1 MEPAVTHRRPVQA
14 VSFVLAASLATAV
27 LTGCVHHRFVQVA
40 CAATIES
47 ASAPASS
54 GGSHSSPSSSHS
66 SSSSGARSTPSHTIG
81 GAKPNTSAKSGAA
94 KPPTGQ
100 NTPSKT
106 PEKGDPAPAVKANSA
121 KAPASQRSKVS
132 PPGEKS
138 YTPPPADVKPPAK
151 QVQAAQRS
159 APAQVSLAGSYRS
172 PVTHHVYVFHDAG
185 WYGSPGYVLDIFDP
199 YNPFNYYSNALS
211 PFYGR
216 PYVLVNQC

>member
-1 MEPAVTHRRPVQA
+1 MTHRRPIQA
-14 VSFVLAASLATAV
+14 ASFVLAATLATAV
-27 LTGCVHHRFVQVA
+27 LTGCVHHRYVQVA

-54 GGSHSSPSSSHS
+54 GSRSSSSSSH
-66 SSSSGARSTPSHTIG
+66 SSGARSTPSHTVG
-81 GAKPNTSAKSGAA
+81 GAKPNTSAKSGAG
-94 KPPTGQ
+94 KPPSGQ
-100 NTPSKT
+100 NTPTKT
-106 PEKGDPAPAVKANSA
+106 PEKGDPAPPVKANSA

-159 APAQVSLAGSYRS
+159 APAMVSVAGSYRS
-172 PVTHHVYVFHDAG
+172 PVTHHVYIFHDAG

-199 YNPFNYYSNALS
+199 YNPFNYTSNLLS

-216 PYVLVNQC
+216 PYVLADRC